1 MIPLKSILYAT
12 TKAVAENFPQDVYIE
27 DDNTQGFDK
36 SCFFVQILPI
46 SSSAITRISN
56 LRTISVS
63 IKYLQQAGESITNI
77 YDASD
82 RLEKI
87 FGRTLFVDDTYLT
100 VDDIESNIYSDEVGR
115 ILDFMIHLDFDDIKY
130 SQYTGPLD
138 NPDSEPTEYELMKE
152 LHLQLNELRNITIT
166 IDYNNVICFLQRTE
180 IVFMNNIFA
189 ERLKK
194 AMEQKNMK
202 QIDLVKK
209 AAEQGV
215 KLGKSHVSQYLSGK
229 TTPRSEILNFLA
241 TTLGVETEWLKGTDV
256 SVDTLKKETNE
267 AGIQMEN
274 MKFDYNY
281 NNMKENTRET
291 VEEVQVREFK
301 KSSKLNNVLYDVRGP
316 VVEEAARMENA
327 GTQVLKLNIGN
338 PAPFGF
344 RTPDEVI
351 YDMRQQL
358 TECEGYSPAKGLF
371 SARKAIMQYAQL
383 KKLPNVSIEDIYTGN
398 GVSELINLCMSALL
412 DNGDEILIPS
422 PDYPLWTAC
431 ATLAGGKAVHYIC
444 DEQAEWYPDMDDIRK
459 KITSRTKAIV
469 IINPNNPTGALYP
482 REILQQI
489 VDIAREHHL
498 IIFSDEIYDRLV
510 MDGAE
515 HISIASM
522 APDLFCVTFSG
533 LSKSHMIA
541 GFRIG
546 WMILSGNKAVAKDYI
561 EGIKMLSNMRL
572 CSNVPAQSIVQT
584 ALGGHQSVESYIV
597 PGGRIYEQ
605 REFIYNALTDIPG
618 ITAVKPKAA
627 FYMFPK
633 IDTKKFNIVN
643 DEKFALDLLKE
654 KKILLVHGGGFNWH
668 QPDHFRVV
676 YLPRIEVL
684 KEAAGKIRDF
694 LEYYQQEI

>member
-1 MIPLKSILYAT
+1 
-12 TKAVAENFPQDVYIE
+12 
-27 DDNTQGFDK
+27 
-36 SCFFVQILPI
+36 
-46 SSSAITRISN
+46 
-56 LRTISVS
+56 
-63 IKYLQQAGESITNI
+63 
-77 YDASD
+77 
-82 RLEKI
+82 
-87 FGRTLFVDDTYLT
+87 
-100 VDDIESNIYSDEVGR
+100 
-115 ILDFMIHLDFDDIKY
+115 
-130 SQYTGPLD
+130 
-138 NPDSEPTEYELMKE
+138 
-152 LHLQLNELRNITIT
+152 
-166 IDYNNVICFLQRTE
+166 
-180 IVFMNNIFA
+180 MNNIFA

-267 AGIQMEN
+267 AGFQMEN

-281 NNMKENTRET
+281 NNMKENDREA

-398 GVSELINLCMSALL
+398 GVSELINLSMSALL

-444 DEQAEWYPDMDDIRK
+444 DEQAEWYPDMDDIRR
-459 KITSRTKAIV
+459 KINSRTKAIV

-482 REILQQI
+482 KEILQQI
-489 VDIAREHHL
+489 VDIAREHNL

-510 MDGAE
+510 LDGKT
-515 HISIASM
+515 HTSIASL
-522 APDLFCVTFSG
+522 APDLFVVTFNG
-533 LSKSHMIA
+533 LSKSHRIA
-541 GFRIG
+541 GFRSG
-546 WMILSGNKAVAKDYI
+546 WMVLSGDLSKAKGYI
-561 EGIKMLSNMRL
+561 EGVNMLSSMRL
-572 CSNVPAQSIVQT
+572 CANVPAQHVIAP
-584 ALGGHQSVESYIV
+584 ALRNRPEVDDLLL

-605 REFIYNALTDIPG
+605 RKVICDAIAEIDGLS
-618 ITAVKPKAA
+618 AVTPEAA
-627 FYMFPK
+627 FYIFPK
-633 IDTKKFNIVN
+633 IDAKRFHILD
-643 DEKFALDLLKE
+643 DEKFALDFLRE
-654 KKILLVHGGGFNWH
+654 KHVLLVHGRGFNWEA
-668 QPDHFRVV
+668 PDHFRIV
-676 YLPRIEVL
+676 YLPEVAVL
-684 KEAAGKIRDF
+684 DECMTKMKEF
-694 LEYYQQEI
+694 LADYQQK

>member
-1 MIPLKSILYAT
+1 
-12 TKAVAENFPQDVYIE
+12 
-27 DDNTQGFDK
+27 
-36 SCFFVQILPI
+36 
-46 SSSAITRISN
+46 
-56 LRTISVS
+56 
-63 IKYLQQAGESITNI
+63 
-77 YDASD
+77 
-82 RLEKI
+82 
-87 FGRTLFVDDTYLT
+87 
-100 VDDIESNIYSDEVGR
+100 
-115 ILDFMIHLDFDDIKY
+115 
-130 SQYTGPLD
+130 
-138 NPDSEPTEYELMKE
+138 
-152 LHLQLNELRNITIT
+152 
-166 IDYNNVICFLQRTE
+166 
-180 IVFMNNIFA
+180 MNNKFS
-189 ERLKK
+189 ERLKT
-194 AMEQKNMK
+194 ALEQKNMK
-202 QIDLVKK
+202 QIDLVKR
-209 AAEQGV
+209 ASEQGV

-229 TTPRSEILNFLA
+229 TMPRSEILHFLA
-241 TTLGVETEWLKGTDV
+241 DTLEVDAEWLKGNDV
-256 SVDTLKKETNE
+256 VTENVGEKTEKETSTRNVQKRNVPLDRNLK
-267 AGIQMEN
+267 GRG
-274 MKFDYNY
+274 KD
-281 NNMKENTRET
+281 MKEESK
-291 VEEVQVREFK
+291 VREFK

-316 VVEEAARMENA
+316 VVEEAARMEEA

-358 TECEGYSPAKGLF
+358 TECEGYSPSKGLF
-371 SARKAIMQYAQL
+371 AARKAIMQYAQL
-383 KKLPNVSIEDIYTGN
+383 KKLPNVTIEDIYTGN
-398 GVSELINLCMSALL
+398 GVSELINLSMSALL
-412 DNGDEILIPS
+412 DDGDEILIPS

-444 DEQAEWYPDMDDIRK
+444 DEQSEWYPDMNDIRK
-459 KITSRTKAIV
+459 KINSRTKAIV

-482 REILQQI
+482 KEILQQI
-489 VDIAREHHL
+489 VDVAREHHL

-510 MDGAE
+510 MDGE
-515 HISIASM
+515 KHISIASL

-546 WMILSGNKAVAKDYI
+546 WMVLSGNKKIASDYI

-584 ALGGHQSVESYIV
+584 ALGGHQSVDSYII

-605 REFIYNALTDIPG
+605 REYIYNALTDIPG

-633 IDTKKFNIVN
+633 IDVKKFNIVN

-684 KEAAGKIRDF
+684 KEAAGKIREF
-694 LEYYQQEI
+694 LETYRQEI

>member
-1 MIPLKSILYAT
+1 
-12 TKAVAENFPQDVYIE
+12 
-27 DDNTQGFDK
+27 
-36 SCFFVQILPI
+36 
-46 SSSAITRISN
+46 
-56 LRTISVS
+56 
-63 IKYLQQAGESITNI
+63 
-77 YDASD
+77 
-82 RLEKI
+82 
-87 FGRTLFVDDTYLT
+87 
-100 VDDIESNIYSDEVGR
+100 
-115 ILDFMIHLDFDDIKY
+115 
-130 SQYTGPLD
+130 
-138 NPDSEPTEYELMKE
+138 
-152 LHLQLNELRNITIT
+152 
-166 IDYNNVICFLQRTE
+166 
-180 IVFMNNIFA
+180 MNNIFA

-267 AGIQMEN
+267 AGFQMEN

-444 DEQAEWYPDMDDIRK
+444 DEQSEWYPDIDDIK
-459 KITSRTKAIV
+459 SKITDKTKAIV
-469 IINPNNPTGALYP
+469 IINPNNPTGAVYP
-482 REILQQI
+482 KEILEQI
-489 VDIAREHHL
+489 VQIAREHEL
-498 IIFSDEIYDRLV
+498 IIFSDEIYDRLI
-510 MDGAE
+510 MDGYK
-515 HISIASM
+515 HTSIASL
-522 APDLFCVTFSG
+522 APDVFCVTFSG

-546 WMILSGNKAVAKDYI
+546 WMILSGAKNKAKGYI
-561 EGIKMLSNMRL
+561 EGINMLSSMRL

-584 ALGGHQSVESYIV
+584 ALGGYQSVNEYIQ
-597 PGGRIYEQ
+597 PGGRVYEQ
-605 REFIYNALTDIPG
+605 RDFIYKALNDIPG

-627 FYMFPK
+627 FYIFPK
-633 IDTKKFNIVN
+633 IDTEKFNIHN
-643 DEKFALDLLKE
+643 DEQFALDFLHE
-654 KKILLVHGGGFNWH
+654 KQVLLVPGKGFNWNC
-668 QPDHFRVV
+668 PDHFRVV
-676 YLPRIEVL
+676 YLPNVRQLEKAMDKL
-684 KEAAGKIRDF
+684 KDF
-694 LEYYQQEI
+694 LSTYKQR